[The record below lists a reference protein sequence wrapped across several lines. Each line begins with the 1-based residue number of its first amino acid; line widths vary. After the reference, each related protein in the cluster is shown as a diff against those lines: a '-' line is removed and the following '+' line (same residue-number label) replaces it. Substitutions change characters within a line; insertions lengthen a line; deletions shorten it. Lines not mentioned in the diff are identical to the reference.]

1 MFFVFVV
8 RIDLHETETE
18 VIRSP
23 FYAYHLTHFTMRRA
37 NNLTGIITN
46 KSYVSTF
53 LLSYLKLPI
62 IRDHSTKF
70 DRWVDVRDIFCM
82 PHCKMKILEIQN
94 LRASKFGLLH

>member
-1 MFFVFVV
+1 MHFYVV

-53 LLSYLKLPI
+53 LLSYLKLQI

-70 DRWVDVRDIFCM
+70 DRWVDVRDIIMHATLQDENFRDSEFTG
-82 PHCKMKILEIQN
+82 I
-94 LRASKFGLLH
+94 